1 MIANKVK
8 LVVWDLDE
16 TFWHGTLSEEGI
28 TPIPRNSEIV
38 RELSTRGIINSIS
51 SKNEYQQTKAKLIE
65 LGIWDYFVF
74 PSISFGPK
82 GKAVAELIE
91 AAALRAEN
99 VLFLDDNPMNL
110 EEVKFFNPGIM
121 TGHPKDALDGLLDHP
136 HLKGKPDPELARLKQ
151 YRFLQD
157 KFETRSASTLSNEEF
172 LRASNIRIQIDH
184 DIDANFDRVV
194 ELINRTNQLNYTKQ
208 RLETPES
215 LAEFR
220 EELNAFGYYAGCV
233 RAVDSYGDYG
243 LIGFFLMQRRAKF
256 KRLVH
261 FAFSCRTMNMGIEQ
275 YIYEMLNKPDIE
287 IEQPVSYG
295 LDTYASIDWIRVGD
309 QASEG
314 VANGN
319 DKPLLLVGGC
329 DLMQLANYCSS
340 SRIEFVNSVQND
352 VMVRYDDPG
361 FVAGDREAIRA
372 CESIRKIP
380 CWTYEDA
387 IRLDESLASSELIL
401 ISMWA
406 GMSGIYLKADGNVLL
421 RQSRERL
428 NRMRADNPELFRD
441 HFEEVSFSNQERLGL
456 IEQSYDRV
464 AGRIRRDCQV
474 FVLGVHEI
482 EKGAKGKKV
491 LFNAHAREYCERNP
505 AQFHFVDLSPII
517 TPDKL
522 EDDRH
527 FSREGYFALAR
538 HILAL
543 TAAQPDPM
551 RGVS

>member
-28 TPIPRNSEIV
+28 TPIPRNSDIV

-65 LGIWDYFVF
+65 LDIWDYFVF

-82 GKAVAELIE
+82 GNAVAELIE
-91 AAALRAEN
+91 AGARRAEN
-99 VLFLDDNPMNL
+99 VLFIDDNRMNL
-110 EEVKFFNPGIM
+110 EEVKYFNPGIM
-121 TGHPKDALDGLLDHP
+121 TSHPKDALDGLLDHP
-136 HLKGKPDPELARLKQ
+136 HLKGKPDPELTRLKQ

-157 KFETRSASTLSNEEF
+157 KFETRSASALSNEEF

-184 DIDANFDRVV
+184 DIDSNFDRVV
-194 ELINRTNQLNYTKQ
+194 ELINRTSQLNYTKQ

-233 RAVDSYGDYG
+233 RAVDDYGDYG

-275 YIYEMLNKPDIE
+275 YIYEMLGKPDLE
-287 IEQPVSYG
+287 IAQPVSYG
-295 LDTYASIDWIRVGD
+295 LDTHEAIDWIRVGD
-309 QASEG
+309 QAPG
-314 VANGN
+314 AAANGN

-340 SRIEFVNSVQND
+340 NRVEFVNSVQND
-352 VMVRYDDPG
+352 IMVRYDDPG
-361 FVAGDREAIRA
+361 FIVGDREAIRA
-372 CESIRKIP
+372 CVSIRKIP

-387 IRLDESLASSELIL
+387 VRFDEALASSELVL
-401 ISMWA
+401 ISMWPA
-406 GMSGIYLKADGNVLL
+406 MSGKYLKADGKVLL
-421 RQSRERL
+421 RQSKERL
-428 NRMRADNPELFRD
+428 NRMIADNPELFRD
-441 HFEEVSFSNQERLGL
+441 HFEDVAFSIREKLDL
-456 IEQSYDRV
+456 IEQSYDWV
-464 AGRIRRDCQV
+464 AGKIRSDCQV
-474 FVLGVHEI
+474 LFWVSMRRNKARRARKRFSMPTPGSI
-482 EKGAKGKKV
+482 ASGIPPSFISSISARSSRRIKWKTIGISRGK
-491 LFNAHAREYCERNP
+491 AISRWRA
-505 AQFHFVDLSPII
+505 
-517 TPDKL
+517 T
-522 EDDRH
+522 
-527 FSREGYFALAR
+527 FSR
-538 HILAL
+538 
-543 TAAQPDPM
+543 
-551 RGVS
+551 

>member
-1 MIANKVK
+1 MFANKVK

-16 TFWHGTLSEEGI
+16 TFWQGTLSEEGI

-91 AAALRAEN
+91 AAALRADN

-121 TGHPKDALDGLLDHP
+121 TSHPKDALEGLLDHP
-136 HLKGKPDPELARLKQ
+136 HLKGKPDPELTRLKQ

-184 DIDANFDRVV
+184 DIDANFDRVI

-208 RLETPES
+208 RLETPET

-220 EELNAFGYYAGCV
+220 EQLNAFGYYAGSV
-233 RAVDSYGDYG
+233 RAVDNYGDYG

-275 YIYEMLNKPDIE
+275 YIYEMLGKPDIE
-287 IEQPVSYG
+287 IAQPVSYG
-295 LDTYASIDWIRVGD
+295 LDTYAAIDWIRIGD
-309 QASEG
+309 QTSDA
-314 VANGN
+314 VANKN
-319 DKPLLLVGGC
+319 DKQLLLVGGC
-329 DLMQLANYCSS
+329 DLMQVANYCSS
-340 SRIEFVNSVQND
+340 NRIEFVNTVQND
-352 VMVRYDDPG
+352 IMVRYDDPG
-361 FVAGDREAIRA
+361 FITGDREAMRKS
-372 CESIRKIP
+372 ESIRKIP
-380 CWTYEDA
+380 CWTYDDA
-387 IRLDESLASSELIL
+387 VRFDAALATSQIVL
-401 ISMWA
+401 ISMWTA
-406 GMSGIYLKADGNVLL
+406 MSGKYLMADGNVLL
-421 RQSRERL
+421 RQGKERL
-428 NRMRADNPELFRD
+428 NRIKADHADLFD
-441 HFEEVSFSNQERLGL
+441 EKIVEVSLSIQDKLDL
-456 IEQSYDRV
+456 IAKSYDWVRE
-464 AGRIRRDCQV
+464 RIPADCQV
-474 FVLGVHEI
+474 FVLGVHDFED
-482 EKGAKGKKV
+482 GAKGKKTT
-491 LFNAHAREYCERNP
+491 FNTHAREYCERNP
-505 AQFHFVDLSPII
+505 RQFHFVDLSPII
-517 TPDKL
+517 TPDKM
-522 EDDRH
+522 EDARH

-538 HILAL
+538 HILDL
-543 TAAQPDPM
+543 MKVQPEPL
-551 RGVS
+551 RQVS